1 MPPTT
6 RSEQKAATRRRI
18 LEVAAA
24 HFAAKGYA
32 ATSLND
38 LSAAL
43 GLTKG
48 TIFFHFSSK
57 AELARAISEDV
68 AEQWVPLRAAHEE
81 RGTRGLAALVD
92 ASRQVAT
99 VYRESAVFRAASRLR
114 LEAENVDADLPVPFV
129 GWIDLARTYLAQAAA
144 DGESSRVSTSTR
156 RRGTSSPGSTG
167 CRRCRPT
174 SRTWTTSR
182 PGSRACRGSS
192 CAPSHAT
199 RRVCSARGRTERRV
213 TWRLGGHGATVD
225 GPTDDE
231 HGGLP

>member
-68 AEQWVPLRAAHEE
+68 AEQWAPLLAAHEE

-99 VYRESAVFRAASRLR
+99 FYQESAVFRAASRLR
-114 LEAENVDADLPVPFV
+114 LEAENIDADLPVPFV

-144 DGESSRVSTSTR
+144 DGELVEGVDVDETAWHVVAWFEGVQTVSTHLAHLDDLTDR
-156 RRGTSSPGSTG
+156 
-167 CRRCRPT
+167 
-174 SRTWTTSR
+174 
-182 PGSRACRGSS
+182 
-192 CAPSHAT
+192 
-199 RRVCSARGRTERRV
+199 
-213 TWRLGGHGATVD
+213 VD
-225 GPTDDE
+225 GMWRILLRAVARDPEGVLGARED
-231 HGGLP
+231 

>member
-1 MPPTT
+1 VPPTT

-81 RGTRGLAALVD
+81 RGTRGLTALVD

-114 LEAENVDADLPVPFV
+114 LEAENIDADLPVPFV

-144 DGESSRVSTSTR
+144 DGELVEGVDVDETAWHVVAWFDGVQTVSTHLTHLDDLTDR
-156 RRGTSSPGSTG
+156 
-167 CRRCRPT
+167 
-174 SRTWTTSR
+174 
-182 PGSRACRGSS
+182 
-192 CAPSHAT
+192 
-199 RRVCSARGRTERRV
+199 
-213 TWRLGGHGATVD
+213 VD
-225 GPTDDE
+225 GMWRILLRAVARDPEGALGARED
-231 HGGLP
+231 